1 MINLLKRL
9 LYVATFLILAK
20 NSSKAQSWKYLGNE
34 SQIAAAASSYTSIAV
49 ADVEKDSVSYVS
61 VPHVAFT
68 ESGIAK
74 VKRYL
79 NGAWEPIGGNVS
91 DGAASYTNLFAD
103 DQGKLYLNYV
113 DVANGNKLAIKTFN
127 EGLGVWQPLGG
138 NVNNIYLSSGS
149 IINNINSGYSS
160 SRNSWMA
167 FDANNIPFVIFTDF
181 TNASVNVK
189 KFDGTNW
196 VQVGTGAVSTEKG
209 AGVGIAFN
217 PSTDLPYVAYTYGTG
232 STGTLRVYTLANNA
246 WSPVVIPTTD
256 VIFNSNPYPSING
269 AVAGSITGIRHTS
282 IAFDSENNLNIA
294 YFNFAN
300 GSKATVIKYN
310 PVSTTWSVS
319 GTLSNRD
326 VYFVSLI
333 KGGNGNLYASF
344 IDGYSSTSRNI
355 ARVRELVAGSSSWTE
370 LIDST
375 AAVGVTE
382 PASNIWIAVSSMGTK
397 YISYT
402 ATNSSAVVTPVV
414 RYYYKYIAPPVIP
427 VPDVVV
433 NSPKQMEYLNRGV
446 VASKI
451 NTSQVLVSWRLL
463 GTDPSNIS
471 FNVYS
476 KGVKLNST
484 PITSSTNYL
493 DNSNSNIVY
502 TIKSIINGVEKEEG
516 SAGVWA
522 NNFLRIPLQQPP
534 GGTTPDQVSYTYTAN
549 DASVGDVDGDGTYE
563 IFLKWQPTNESDNSG
578 THPTGNTI
586 IDCYKLDGTR
596 LWRIDL
602 GINIVSGPHYTQFM
616 VYDFDGD
623 GKAEMACKTAD
634 GSIDGTGTVIGNA
647 TADYRDQYGR
657 VLTGPEFLTMF
668 NGLTGRA
675 MSTVNYLPAR
685 GTVSAWGDSY
695 GNRVDRFIAAV
706 AYLDGQ
712 KPSLIM
718 GRGYY
723 TRLVRV
729 AWDFVN
735 GNLQHRW
742 TFDSN
747 LNNNGGYSSM
757 GNHQMSVADV
767 DGDGKQEIFNGS
779 SAINDNG
786 NGLWTDGKGHG
797 DALHITDMDPS
808 TPELEEWM
816 CHESPSQYSPYGL
829 RFKNAK
835 TGETI
840 WGITTTGDVGRA
852 MAADIDPNYLGYE
865 VWGSSGGNVY
875 TNKGVSISTNVPT
888 YNFGIWWD
896 GDLCRE
902 LLDKN
907 VIDKWN
913 PSTKASGRL
922 YTIYQA
928 APVTSNN
935 STKGTPCLSADILGD
950 WREEV
955 ILRASDN
962 QSLYLFTTQYV
973 TERRIYTLMHDP
985 QYRVAIAWQ
994 NSAYNQPPYPSFYL
1008 GTDMA
1013 PAPTP
1018 NIYTVGGETLPIN
1031 LINFKAKV
1039 NSDKVLLNWSTASE
1053 ANNKLFTIERSS
1065 DGVNFFAIANVNGAG
1080 NSKSILNYSITDYN
1094 PLIGISYYRLRQTD
1108 VDGAS
1113 TFSNTQA
1120 INLQLKDDELH
1131 ISPNPVV
1138 SQLKLDLPSTNT
1150 NLILSLHAMD
1160 GRLQFQTS
1168 GSLQEVNNLLN
1179 VHLVKLPSG
1188 IYSLRIKDYDKVYT
1202 QKLIKQ

>member
-1 MINLLKRL
+1 MNVVQRILFALFFLFTVKSNL
-9 LYVATFLILAK
+9 F
-20 NSSKAQSWKYLGNE
+20 AQTWKFLGNE
-34 SQIAAAASSYTSIAV
+34 AQIGAAVSNYTSITV

-79 NGAWEPIGGNVS
+79 NGTWEIIGGNVS
-91 DGAASYTNLFAD
+91 DGSASYTYLFSD

-113 DVANGNKLAIKTFN
+113 DAANGNKLAVKTFN
-127 EGLGVWQPLGG
+127 ESLGVWQPLGG
-138 NVNNIYLSSGS
+138 NVNNLYLSSGS
-149 IINNINSGYSS
+149 IINNINSGYNS
-160 SRNSWMA
+160 SRNSWMS
-167 FDANNIPFVIFTDF
+167 FDANNTPFVIFSDF
-181 TNASVNVK
+181 TNGSTYVK

-196 VQVGTGAVSTEKG
+196 IQVGTSAVSAEKA

-217 PSTDLPYVAYTYGTG
+217 PATNVPYVAYTYGTG
-232 STGTLRVYTLANNA
+232 STGVLRVYTLANNA
-246 WSPVVIPTTD
+246 WSQVVIPTTD
-256 VIFNSNPYPSING
+256 VIFNSYPYPSING
-269 AVAGSITGIRHTS
+269 AVAGSISGIRHTS
-282 IAFDSENNLNIA
+282 IAFDSDNNLNIA
-294 YFNFAN
+294 YFNYAN

-310 PVSTTWSVS
+310 LSSSVWSVS

-344 IDGYSSTSRNI
+344 IDGYSSTPRNI
-355 ARVRELVAGSSSWTE
+355 ARVRELVAGSTSWTE

-382 PASNIWIAVSSMGTK
+382 PASNIWIAVSPMGTK
-397 YISYT
+397 YIAYT

-414 RYYYKYIAPPVIP
+414 RYYYKYIAPPVVY

-433 NSPKQMEYLNRGV
+433 TTPKQMEYLNRGV
-446 VASKI
+446 VASRI

-463 GTDPSNIS
+463 GTDPSGIS

-476 KGVKLNST
+476 SGIKLNT
-484 PITSSTNYL
+484 APITRSTNYV
-493 DNSNSNIVY
+493 DNSSSNIIY
-502 TIKSIINGVEKEEG
+502 TVKSIINGVEGDEA
-516 SAGVWA
+516 SAVVWA

-534 GGTTPDQVSYTYTAN
+534 GGTTPDQVAYTYTAN

-596 LWRIDL
+596 LWRVDL

-634 GSIDGTGTVIGNA
+634 GSIDGTGVIIGDA

-668 NGLTGRA
+668 NGLTGKA

-685 GTVSAWGDSY
+685 GTVSAWGDNY

-729 AWDFVN
+729 AWDFTN
-735 GNLQHRW
+735 GQLTHRW

-786 NGLWTDGKGHG
+786 NGLWSDGKGHG
-797 DALHITDMDPS
+797 DAMHITDMDPS
-808 TPELEEWM
+808 TLELEEWM

-829 RFKNAK
+829 RMKNAK
-835 TGETI
+835 TGETL

-852 MAADIDPNYLGYE
+852 MAADIDPNYPGYE

-875 TNKGVSISTNVPT
+875 TNKGVSISTSVPT

-896 GDLCRE
+896 GDLSRE

-913 PSTKASGRL
+913 ANTKASGRL
-922 YTIYQA
+922 YTVYQA
-928 APVTSNN
+928 ASVTSNN
-935 STKGTPCLSADILGD
+935 GTKGTPCLSADILGD

-973 TERRIYTLMHDP
+973 TDKRIYTLMHDP

-994 NSAYNQPPYPSFYL
+994 NSAYNQPPYPSFFL

-1013 PAPTP
+1013 TPPTP
-1018 NIYTVGGETLPIN
+1018 NIYTAGGSVLPIK
-1031 LINFKAKV
+1031 LLSFKAKAV
-1039 NSDKVLLNWSTASE
+1039 TDKVLLNWSTASE
-1053 ANNKLFTIERSS
+1053 SNNKLFTIERST
-1065 DGVNFFAIANVNGAG
+1065 DGTNFQEIAKVNGAG
-1080 NSKSILNYSITDYN
+1080 NSNAALNYSLTDYA
-1094 PLIGISYYRLRQTD
+1094 PLLGISYYRLRQTD
-1108 VDGAS
+1108 FDGKTTISGVQSVNVLAGLE
-1113 TFSNTQA
+1113 TFT
-1120 INLQLKDDELH
+1120 
-1131 ISPNPVV
+1131 ISPNPVDDEV
-1138 SQLKLDLPSTNT
+1138 RLGLNVETASLRFILESMDGKGILKAVGNISQINSVLNSALPS
-1150 NLILSLHAMD
+1150 IIP
-1160 GRLQFQTS
+1160 GIYVVKV
-1168 GSLQEVNNLLN
+1168 VNN
-1179 VHLVKLPSG
+1179 
-1188 IYSLRIKDYDKVYT
+1188 DKVYT
-1202 QKLIKQ
+1202 QKLIKK